1 MGALG
6 LGPVGNVREV
16 WPEAVWTGTV
26 IIDDLERDDVVSD
39 ELGKD
44 KGVCDDDEGAGI
56 VKRSEEATGELL
68 EVPTIF
74 GNENHVEEF
83 FDCFVTEG
91 DEEDD
96 GKVDEVFPLEHVFI

>member
-56 VKRSEEATGELL
+56 VKRSDSFAGFLFDKLFCLL
-68 EVPTIF
+68 NTSISW
-74 GNENHVEEF
+74 
-83 FDCFVTEG
+83 
-91 DEEDD
+91 
-96 GKVDEVFPLEHVFI
+96 